1 MNNSRIFIILISAIT
16 CILPASSQ
24 VIGDSIAA
32 IVNNWEKGNEA
43 KYYNYAFRLSIQ
55 GGDTI
60 VERESPVT
68 ITTLRLAEIL
78 PDDDKIFV
86 MTTEYPDSTEMIKN
100 LSEQSMFTVTTDDG
114 TEEEDT
120 SKTAENKAEIYNQFL
135 KLMEK
140 PITVLTNFAG
150 EVKDIYDY
158 TSLRA
163 DLDSCFERVEGNLVD
178 ADLPDGTKLAILL
191 NLQRLWDG
199 MVSKEALINN
209 CDILRYY
216 GYTYP
221 LGSTIEHTKES
232 LLSGD
237 HEVDAI
243 VNFSCMPVETEDG
256 AELIEISNV
265 TTYDSDQVMDYVMSL
280 FIDEEEQKAHSLKDP
295 DRPYISM
302 IVSELF
308 LFEPKLG
315 TLVEYSREKRTTT
328 PEKTIIDY
336 TVCELE

>member
-1 MNNSRIFIILISAIT
+1 MNNSRILIILLSLLSFALST
-16 CILPASSQ
+16 SSQ
-24 VIGDSIAA
+24 VIGDSIVA

-43 KYYNYAFRLSIQ
+43 TYYNYAVRLSIQ

-68 ITTLRLAEIL
+68 VTTLRLADVL

-86 MTTEYPDSTEMIKN
+86 MTTEYPDSTVMIKN
-100 LSEQSMFTVTTDDG
+100 LSEQSMYTVTTEDG

-120 SKTAENKAEIYNQFL
+120 SKTAESKAKIYNKFL

-158 TSLRA
+158 DSLRA
-163 DLDSCFERVEGNLVD
+163 DLDSCFDHVKGSIVD
-178 ADLPDGTKLAILL
+178 ADLPDGTMLAILL
-191 NLQRLWDG
+191 NLQHIWEG
-199 MVSKEALINN
+199 MVSKEALINQ
-209 CDILRYY
+209 CDLFRYY

-221 LGSTIEHTKES
+221 LGSTIEQTKET
-232 LLSGD
+232 LLTGD

-256 AELIEISNV
+256 VELIEISNV

-280 FIDEEEQKAHSLKDP
+280 FIDEEDQKAHSLKDP

-336 TVCELE
+336 SVCELE